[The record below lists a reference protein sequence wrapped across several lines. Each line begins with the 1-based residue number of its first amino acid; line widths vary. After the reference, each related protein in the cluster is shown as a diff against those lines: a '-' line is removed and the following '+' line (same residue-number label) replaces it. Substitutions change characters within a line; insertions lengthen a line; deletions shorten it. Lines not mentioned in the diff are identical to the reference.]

1 MKKIIGLAA
10 LACSLALGGCASI
23 ISDSDYPVTFNA
35 SPEGVSYT
43 VVNTKKDL
51 VMAAGTTPDTV
62 VLSAD
67 NGFFSRASY
76 VVTFEKENYESVSMP
91 LKAGMDGWYI
101 GNVLLGGLIG
111 ILIVDP
117 ATGAMWSLDD
127 RVDVGLTPVPVT
139 PPVNQPVAPPVPG
152 TEPEPA
158 VSNDLSVLDYDQLP
172 QAYRADLIRI
182 N

>member
-1 MKKIIGLAA
+1 MKKIIGPAA
-10 LACSLALGGCASI
+10 LAGSLALGGCASI

-43 VVNTKKDL
+43 VVNAKKDL
-51 VMAAGTTPDTV
+51 VMASGMTPDTV
-62 VLSAD
+62 VLPAD

-101 GNVLLGGLIG
+101 GNVILGGLLG
-111 ILIVDP
+111 ILIIDP

-127 RVDVGLTPVPVT
+127 RVDVGLTPAPVT
-139 PPVNQPVAPPVPG
+139 PPVTQPIAPPVPEA
-152 TEPEPA
+152 EPDQQ
-158 VSNDLSVLDYDQLP
+158 VNDLSVLTYDQVP
-172 QAYRADLIRI
+172 HAYRADLIRL

>member
-1 MKKIIGLAA
+1 M
-10 LACSLALGGCASI
+10 
-23 ISDSDYPVTFNA
+23 
-35 SPEGVSYT
+35 
-43 VVNTKKDL
+43 
-51 VMAAGTTPDTV
+51 

-139 PPVNQPVAPPVPG
+139 PPVNQPVAPPVPE

-158 VSNDLSVLDYDQLP
+158 VSNDLSVLDYDHSFWQDFSTHLVTAFSFLRFP
-172 QAYRADLIRI
+172 CIFEPFFP
-182 N
+182 

>member
-1 MKKIIGLAA
+1 MKKTIGPAVLMGT
-10 LACSLALGGCASI
+10 LALGGCASI

-35 SPEGVSYT
+35 SPEGVHYE
-43 VVNTKKDL
+43 VVNAKDNL
-51 VMAAGTTPDTV
+51 VMASGTTPDTV
-62 VLSAD
+62 VLPAD
-67 NGFFSRASY
+67 QGFFSRASY
-76 VVTFEKENYESVSMP
+76 VVTFEKENYQSVSMP

-127 RVDVGLTPVPVT
+127 RVDVGLSPAASQPPVT
-139 PPVNQPVAPPVPG
+139 KPVAPPVPDADQDREG
-152 TEPEPA
+152 
-158 VSNDLSVLDYDQLP
+158 NDLSVLTYDQIPL
-172 QAYRADLIRI
+172 AYRGDLIRL